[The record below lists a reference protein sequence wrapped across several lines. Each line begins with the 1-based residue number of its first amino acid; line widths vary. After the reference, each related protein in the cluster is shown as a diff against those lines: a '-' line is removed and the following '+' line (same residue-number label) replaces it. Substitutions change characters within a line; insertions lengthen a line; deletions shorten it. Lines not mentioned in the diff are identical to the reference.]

1 MIIQEE
7 IVSVPHPYH
16 FSTSIVPPSKKPR
29 ENKGHVRT
37 SRVPLQYLYFE
48 FDLEQLYIT
57 NEVHCDINHM
67 RNDLFILRV
76 LKQFYHCYIIYVC
89 IFKRHTYH
97 EVKLTIQTN
106 HLYHFHIRRNHLN
119 NNAFDASLT
128 IYVVCQ

>member
-1 MIIQEE
+1 M
-7 IVSVPHPYH
+7 
-16 FSTSIVPPSKKPR
+16 
-29 ENKGHVRT
+29 
-37 SRVPLQYLYFE
+37 
-48 FDLEQLYIT
+48 
-57 NEVHCDINHM
+57 HCDINHM

-128 IYVVCQ
+128 IYVVSQRNT